1 MESQEVV
8 QIIDLGDP
16 QTLRELATEDNS
28 RATPFI
34 SEFSR
39 INEDSDIEEEEPDE
53 LPVRRRGQPIYRQ
66 ALSIDGYDEDDD
78 NESIETPELTQGHP
92 LWREGTTPPNKPPF
106 TGRARLQVEMESTT
120 PLDYFKLMVSE
131 DMVASMVAE
140 TDRYASQT
148 LRNKELSPNSRFR
161 KWVDVTIPEM
171 YTFMGLILSM
181 GLIVIDYLE
190 DYWSTD
196 SILHRSDEKR
206 TFLPHS
212 LIFSPLQLIPREQP
226 GHDPIF
232 KIRNF
237 VDNLTYNFK
246 SVFYPG
252 ERVAIDEAM
261 VACRGPLSFWVFN
274 PDKPD
279 KFGIKVFELC
289 DSSTAY
295 CCNLEFYTG
304 KQESSPHGA
313 IFYIVRRLIS
323 PYIGCGRTLYVDN
336 FYTSLDLFTYL
347 KQENTLACGTMRM
360 NRKHGPPKTMV
371 PNLKKGDD
379 TVTLLTNGQLN
390 LIRFMD
396 RKEVRLLTTA
406 HTARKVATGKNNP
419 VTKEPIVKFHA
430 AHEYNQYMG
439 AVDRS
444 DQMVSYNAFKR
455 RTLKWWKKA
464 FFHLFMLGVL
474 NAYIVQKATAAKKL
488 THRIFRRELAK
499 QLLIPEAPAPPLR
512 LPEETGNSSL
522 FRLTARHF
530 PKLIEPKA
538 GAKRKNPQRDC
549 AVCTQPEKRKQSRY
563 ECPCC
568 NVGLHVDPCFR
579 LYHTKKDF
587 KRAHKRLLSQNPQP
601 ADDQV

>member
-1 MESQEVV
+1 
-8 QIIDLGDP
+8 
-16 QTLRELATEDNS
+16 
-28 RATPFI
+28 
-34 SEFSR
+34 
-39 INEDSDIEEEEPDE
+39 
-53 LPVRRRGQPIYRQ
+53 
-66 ALSIDGYDEDDD
+66 
-78 NESIETPELTQGHP
+78 
-92 LWREGTTPPNKPPF
+92 
-106 TGRARLQVEMESTT
+106 
-120 PLDYFKLMVSE
+120 
-131 DMVASMVAE
+131 
-140 TDRYASQT
+140 
-148 LRNKELSPNSRFR
+148 
-161 KWVDVTIPEM
+161 
-171 YTFMGLILSM
+171 MGLILSM

-196 SILHRSDEKR
+196 PMFKLPFYTAVMRKRFCLILSFFHLCNNEQ
-206 TFLPHS
+206 F
-212 LIFSPLQLIPREQP
+212 IPREQP

-232 KIRNF
+232 KIRTF

-246 SVFYPG
+246 SVFCPG

-261 VACRGPLSFWVFN
+261 VAWRGPLSFRVFN

-279 KFGIKVFELC
+279 TFGIKVFELC

-313 IFYIVRRLIS
+313 TFDIVRRLIS

-336 FYTSLDLFTYL
+336 FYTSPDLFTYL

-360 NRKHGPPKTMV
+360 NRKYGPPKTMV
-371 PNLKKGDD
+371 PKLKKGDN
-379 TVTLLTNGQLN
+379 TVTLLTNGELN

-430 AHEYNQYMG
+430 VHEYNQYMG

-464 FFHLFMLGVL
+464 FFHLFMLGLL

-488 THRIFRRELAK
+488 THRIFRRELSK
-499 QLLIPEAPAPPLR
+499 QLVQLLIPEAPAPPLR
-512 LPEETGNSSL
+512 LPEGTSNSSL

-538 GAKRKNPQRDC
+538 GTKRKNPQRDC
-549 AVCTQPEKRKQSRY
+549 AVCTQPEKRK
-563 ECPCC
+563 
-568 NVGLHVDPCFR
+568 
-579 LYHTKKDF
+579 
-587 KRAHKRLLSQNPQP
+587 
-601 ADDQV
+601 